1 MPAHRQPGTKWA
13 REHSA
18 DSPTEAARPRF
29 ISPGCHAFSPPR
41 ARLHPTSAQTPP
53 PPGACDPAGDQ
64 APISDIAGE
73 HRHSYGRIWD
83 E

>member
-29 ISPGCHAFSPPR
+29 ISPGCPAFSPPR
-41 ARLHPTSAQTPP
+41 ARLHPTSAPDATASRRMR
-53 PPGACDPAGDQ
+53 PGRRSGPDFRYSRRAPA
-64 APISDIAGE
+64 
-73 HRHSYGRIWD
+73 
-83 E
+83 